1 MQIKKAKIFNFG
13 KLQNKTYLFED
24 GINLIYGENEAGK
37 TTLHAFLKSMLF
49 GMEKTKG
56 RASQKDAY
64 QRYEP
69 WHAASYYSG
78 ALHFTVGERPFY
90 LERNFYT
97 KEKQDRLCN
106 EADGEELSVA
116 YGDLEMLLGG
126 ISRETYENT
135 FDVAQCGVVPTGKM
149 SELLAEY
156 LSDASGSGN
165 ASVKVTKALQAL
177 EQQKKERRAQLK
189 KYQEAKTELQKKL
202 QFERE
207 LVEKELTEQK
217 ELLYRARQ
225 QQEMAAAEET
235 IQEKDEE
242 PFSTEKNVAQGKRN
256 NVIRVGAALAFVNVL
271 VWLFFRYPIFAFVGM
286 EVVFLGILLAGIF
299 GRHEEQPPAEDK
311 ELQMQSDIP
320 QKSDARKQ
328 MELFVQKL
336 EENVQEKETR
346 LVNLGE
352 ELLVS
357 EQKDLQERSLE
368 EDVEALELAAAEI
381 VRLAE
386 ELSED
391 IRDELDAEI
400 SRQISGITGG
410 KYDRIRVDEKGKLEV
425 FAEGRKVSPEQLS
438 RGTCEQFYL
447 ALRLAVGEVVTQEE
461 PLPILLDE
469 VFSMYDEKRLEQTL
483 RMLAASKHQ
492 ILLFTCQKREEELL
506 ERLGI
511 QYNKVCL

>member
-1 MQIKKAKIFNFG
+1 MQIRKVKIFNFG
-13 KLQNKTYLFED
+13 KLQNKTYSFED

-37 TTLHAFLKSMLF
+37 TTLHTFLKSMLF

-56 RASQKDAY
+56 RASQKDVY
-64 QRYEP
+64 LHYEP
-69 WHAASYYSG
+69 WHAPSYYSG
-78 ALHFTVGERPFY
+78 ALHFTVGDKPFY
-90 LERNFYT
+90 LERNFYM

-126 ISRETYENT
+126 MSKETYENT
-135 FDVAQCGVVPTGKM
+135 LDVAQCGVAPNGKM
-149 SELLAEY
+149 AELLAEY
-156 LSDASGSGN
+156 LSDAAGSGN

-177 EQQKKERRAQLK
+177 EQQKKERRAQLR
-189 KYQEAKTELQKKL
+189 KYQAAKAEMQKKL

-217 ELLYRARQ
+217 ELLQRARV
-225 QQEMAAAEET
+225 QQERAEAVLQQEKEEYSPAEKNET
-235 IQEKDEE
+235 IRKG
-242 PFSTEKNVAQGKRN
+242 SRLGWIGAVLAVAN
-256 NVIRVGAALAFVNVL
+256 IF
-271 VWLFFRYPIFAFVGM
+271 VWLLLRYPVSLFAGL
-286 EVVFLGILLAGIF
+286 EVILLGLLLAGRF
-299 GRHEEQPPAEDK
+299 GRRESNTAVEEK
-311 ELQMQSDIP
+311 ELQTKRDFTQ
-320 QKSDARKQ
+320 QENAGQQ
-328 MELFVQKL
+328 MASFVQKL
-336 EENVQEKETR
+336 EESVQEKEAR
-346 LVNLGE
+346 LVNLEE
-352 ELLVS
+352 ELCEA
-357 EQKDLQERSLE
+357 EQKDLQERGLE

-381 VRLAE
+381 VRISE

-410 KYDRIRVDEKGKLEV
+410 KYDRIRVDEKGQLEV

-447 ALRLAVGEVVTQEE
+447 ALRLAVGEIVTQEE

-469 VFSMYDEKRLEQTL
+469 VFSMYDEKRLEQAL
-483 RMLAASKHQ
+483 RMLAASGHQ

-506 ERLGI
+506 KKLGI
-511 QYNKVCL
+511 PYNKMCL

>member
-1 MQIKKAKIFNFG
+1 MQIRKVKIFNFG
-13 KLQNKTYLFED
+13 KLQNKTYSFED

-37 TTLHAFLKSMLF
+37 TTLHTFLKSMLF

-56 RASQKDAY
+56 RASQKDVY
-64 QRYEP
+64 LHYEP
-69 WHAASYYSG
+69 WHAPSYYSG
-78 ALHFTVGERPFY
+78 ALHFTVGDKPFY
-90 LERNFYT
+90 LERNFYM

-126 ISRETYENT
+126 MSKETYENT
-135 FDVAQCGVVPTGKM
+135 LDVAQCGVAPNGKM
-149 SELLAEY
+149 AELLAEY
-156 LSDASGSGN
+156 LSDAAGSGN

-177 EQQKKERRAQLK
+177 EQQKKERRAQLR
-189 KYQEAKTELQKKL
+189 KYQAAKAEMQKKL

-217 ELLYRARQ
+217 ELLQRARV
-225 QQEMAAAEET
+225 QQERAEAVLQQEKEEYSPAEKNET
-235 IQEKDEE
+235 IRKG
-242 PFSTEKNVAQGKRN
+242 SRLGWIGAVLAVAN
-256 NVIRVGAALAFVNVL
+256 IF
-271 VWLFFRYPIFAFVGM
+271 VWLPLRYPVSLFAGL
-286 EVVFLGILLAGIF
+286 EVILLGLLLAGRF
-299 GRHEEQPPAEDK
+299 GRRESNTAVEEK
-311 ELQMQSDIP
+311 ELQTKRDSAQ
-320 QKSDARKQ
+320 QENVGQQ
-328 MELFVQKL
+328 MASFVQKL
-336 EENVQEKETR
+336 EESVQEKEAR
-346 LVNLGE
+346 LVNLEE
-352 ELLVS
+352 ELCEA
-357 EQKDLQERSLE
+357 EQKDLQERGLE

-381 VRLAE
+381 VRISE

-410 KYDRIRVDEKGKLEV
+410 KYDRIRVDEKGQLEV

-447 ALRLAVGEVVTQEE
+447 ALRLAVGEIVTQEE

-469 VFSMYDEKRLEQTL
+469 VFSMYDEKRLEQAL
-483 RMLAASKHQ
+483 RMLAASGHQ

-506 ERLGI
+506 KKLGI
-511 QYNKVCL
+511 PYNKMCL

>member
-1 MQIKKAKIFNFG
+1 MQIRKAKVFNFG

-37 TTLHAFLKSMLF
+37 TTLHTFLKSMLF

-56 RASQKDAY
+56 RASQKDVY
-64 QRYEP
+64 LHYEP
-69 WHAASYYSG
+69 WHAPSYYSG
-78 ALHFTVGERPFY
+78 ALHFTVGDKPFY
-90 LERNFYT
+90 LERNFYM

-126 ISRETYENT
+126 MSKETYENT
-135 FDVAQCGVVPTGKM
+135 LDVAQCGVAPNGKM
-149 SELLAEY
+149 AELLAEY
-156 LSDASGSGN
+156 LSDAAGSGN

-177 EQQKKERRAQLK
+177 EQQKKERRAQLRE
-189 KYQEAKTELQKKL
+189 YQAAKAEMQKKL

-217 ELLYRARQ
+217 ELLQRARV
-225 QQEMAAAEET
+225 QQERAEAVLQQEKEEYSPAEKNET
-235 IQEKDEE
+235 IRKG
-242 PFSTEKNVAQGKRN
+242 SRLGWIGAVLAVAN
-256 NVIRVGAALAFVNVL
+256 IF
-271 VWLFFRYPIFAFVGM
+271 VWLLLRYPVSLFAGL
-286 EVVFLGILLAGIF
+286 EVILLGLLLAGRF
-299 GRHEEQPPAEDK
+299 GRRESNTAVEEK
-311 ELQMQSDIP
+311 ELQTKRDFTQ
-320 QKSDARKQ
+320 QENAGQQ
-328 MELFVQKL
+328 MASFVQKL
-336 EENVQEKETR
+336 EESVQEKEAR
-346 LVNLGE
+346 LVNLEE
-352 ELLVS
+352 ELCEA
-357 EQKDLQERSLE
+357 EQKDLQERGLE

-381 VRLAE
+381 VRISE

-410 KYDRIRVDEKGKLEV
+410 KYDRIRVDEKGQLEV

-447 ALRLAVGEVVTQEE
+447 ALRLAVGEIVTQEE

-469 VFSMYDEKRLEQTL
+469 VFSMYDEKRLEQAL
-483 RMLAASKHQ
+483 RMLAASGHQ

-506 ERLGI
+506 KKLGI
-511 QYNKVCL
+511 PYNKMCL

>member
-1 MQIKKAKIFNFG
+1 MQIRKAKIFNFG
-13 KLQNKTYLFED
+13 KLQNKTYLFKD

-56 RASQKDAY
+56 RASQKDVY
-64 QRYEP
+64 LHYEP
-69 WHAASYYSG
+69 WHAPSYYSG
-78 ALHFTVGERPFY
+78 ALHFTVGDKPFY

-126 ISRETYENT
+126 VSKETYENT
-135 FDVAQCGVVPTGKM
+135 LDVAQCGIAPNGKM
-149 SELLAEY
+149 AELLAEY

-177 EQQKKERRAQLK
+177 EQQKKECRAQLR
-189 KYQEAKTELQKKL
+189 KYQAAKAEMQKKL

-217 ELLYRARQ
+217 ELLQRARV
-225 QQEMAAAEET
+225 QQERAEAVLQQEEDSPAEKNET
-235 IQEKDEE
+235 IRKG
-242 PFSTEKNVAQGKRN
+242 SRLGWIGAVLAVAN
-256 NVIRVGAALAFVNVL
+256 
-271 VWLFFRYPIFAFVGM
+271 IFAWLLLRYSIPLFAGL
-286 EVVFLGILLAGIF
+286 EVVFLGLLLAGRF
-299 GRHEEQPPAEDK
+299 GRQESNTAVEEK
-311 ELQMQSDIP
+311 ELQTKRDAMQ
-320 QKSDARKQ
+320 QENAGQQ
-328 MELFVQKL
+328 MAPFVQKL
-336 EENVQEKETR
+336 EESVQEKEAR
-346 LVNLGE
+346 LVNLEE
-352 ELLVS
+352 ELCEA
-357 EQKDLQERSLE
+357 EQKDLQERGFE

-381 VRLAE
+381 VRISE

-410 KYDRIRVDEKGKLEV
+410 KYDRIRVDEKGQLEV

-447 ALRLAVGEVVTQEE
+447 ALRLAVGEIVTQEE

-469 VFSMYDEKRLEQTL
+469 VFSMYDEKRLEQAL
-483 RMLAASKHQ
+483 RMLAASGHQ

-506 ERLGI
+506 KKLGI
-511 QYNKVCL
+511 PYNKVYL

>member
-1 MQIKKAKIFNFG
+1 MQIRKAKVFNFG

-37 TTLHAFLKSMLF
+37 TTLHTFLKSMLF

-56 RASQKDAY
+56 RASQKDVY
-64 QRYEP
+64 LHYEP
-69 WHAASYYSG
+69 WHAPSYYSG
-78 ALHFTVGERPFY
+78 ALHFTVGDKPFY
-90 LERNFYT
+90 LERNFYM

-126 ISRETYENT
+126 MSKETYENT
-135 FDVAQCGVVPTGKM
+135 LDVAQCGVAPNGKM
-149 SELLAEY
+149 AELLAEY
-156 LSDASGSGN
+156 LSDAAGSGN

-177 EQQKKERRAQLK
+177 EQQKKERRAQLR
-189 KYQEAKTELQKKL
+189 KYQAAKAEMQKKL

-217 ELLYRARQ
+217 ELLQRARV
-225 QQEMAAAEET
+225 QQERAEAVLQQEKEEYSPAEKNET
-235 IQEKDEE
+235 IRKG
-242 PFSTEKNVAQGKRN
+242 SRLGWIGAVLAVAN
-256 NVIRVGAALAFVNVL
+256 IF
-271 VWLFFRYPIFAFVGM
+271 VWLLLRYPVSLFAGL
-286 EVVFLGILLAGIF
+286 EVILLGLLLAGRF
-299 GRHEEQPPAEDK
+299 GRRESNTAVEEK
-311 ELQMQSDIP
+311 ELQTKRDFTQ
-320 QKSDARKQ
+320 QENAGQQ
-328 MELFVQKL
+328 MASFVQKL
-336 EENVQEKETR
+336 EESVQEKEAR
-346 LVNLGE
+346 LVNLEE
-352 ELLVS
+352 ELCEA
-357 EQKDLQERSLE
+357 EQKDLQERGLE

-381 VRLAE
+381 VRISE

-410 KYDRIRVDEKGKLEV
+410 KYDRIRVDEKGQLEV

-447 ALRLAVGEVVTQEE
+447 ALRLAVGEIVTQEE

-469 VFSMYDEKRLEQTL
+469 VFSMYDEKRLEQAL
-483 RMLAASKHQ
+483 RMLAASGHQ

-506 ERLGI
+506 KKLGI
-511 QYNKVCL
+511 PYNKMCL

>member
-1 MQIKKAKIFNFG
+1 MQIRKAKVFNFG

-56 RASQKDAY
+56 RASQKDVY
-64 QRYEP
+64 LHYEP
-69 WHAASYYSG
+69 WHAPSYYSG
-78 ALHFTVGERPFY
+78 ALHFTVGDKPFY
-90 LERNFYT
+90 LERNFYM

-126 ISRETYENT
+126 MSKETYENT
-135 FDVAQCGVVPTGKM
+135 LDVAQCGVAPNGKM
-149 SELLAEY
+149 AELLAEY
-156 LSDASGSGN
+156 LSDAAGSGN

-177 EQQKKERRAQLK
+177 EQQKKERRAQLR
-189 KYQEAKTELQKKL
+189 KYQAAKAEMQKKL

-217 ELLYRARQ
+217 ELLQRARV
-225 QQEMAAAEET
+225 QQERAEAVLQQEKEEYSPAEKNETIRKGSRLGWIGAVLAAAN
-235 IQEKDEE
+235 I
-242 PFSTEKNVAQGKRN
+242 F
-256 NVIRVGAALAFVNVL
+256 
-271 VWLFFRYPIFAFVGM
+271 VWLLLRYPVSLFAGL
-286 EVVFLGILLAGIF
+286 EVILLGLLLSGRF
-299 GRHEEQPPAEDK
+299 GRRESNTAVEEK
-311 ELQMQSDIP
+311 ELQTKRNSTQ
-320 QKSDARKQ
+320 QENAGQQ
-328 MELFVQKL
+328 MASFVQKL
-336 EENVQEKETR
+336 EESVQEKEAR
-346 LVNLGE
+346 LVNLEE
-352 ELLVS
+352 ELCEA
-357 EQKDLQERSLE
+357 EQKDLQERGLE

-381 VRLAE
+381 VRISE

-410 KYDRIRVDEKGKLEV
+410 KYDRIRVDEKGQLEV

-447 ALRLAVGEVVTQEE
+447 ALRLAVGEIVTQEE

-469 VFSMYDEKRLEQTL
+469 VFSMYDEKRLEQAL
-483 RMLAASKHQ
+483 RMLAASGHQ

-506 ERLGI
+506 KKLGI
-511 QYNKVCL
+511 PYNKVCL

>member
-1 MQIKKAKIFNFG
+1 MQIRKAKIFNFG

-56 RASQKDAY
+56 RASQKDVY
-64 QRYEP
+64 LHYEP
-69 WHAASYYSG
+69 WHAPSYYSG
-78 ALHFTVGERPFY
+78 ALHFTVGDKPFY
-90 LERNFYT
+90 LERNFYM

-126 ISRETYENT
+126 MSKETYENT
-135 FDVAQCGVVPTGKM
+135 LDVAQCGVAPNGKM
-149 SELLAEY
+149 AELLAEY
-156 LSDASGSGN
+156 LSDAAGSGN

-177 EQQKKERRAQLK
+177 EQQKKERRAQLR
-189 KYQEAKTELQKKL
+189 KYQAAKAEMQKKL

-217 ELLYRARQ
+217 ELLQRARV
-225 QQEMAAAEET
+225 QQERAEAVLQREKEEYSPAEKNET
-235 IQEKDEE
+235 IRKG
-242 PFSTEKNVAQGKRN
+242 SRLGWIGAVLAVAN
-256 NVIRVGAALAFVNVL
+256 IF
-271 VWLFFRYPIFAFVGM
+271 VWLLLRYPVSLFAGL
-286 EVVFLGILLAGIF
+286 EVILLGLLLAGRF
-299 GRHEEQPPAEDK
+299 GRRESNTAVEEK
-311 ELQMQSDIP
+311 ELQTKRDFTQ
-320 QKSDARKQ
+320 QENAGQQ
-328 MELFVQKL
+328 MASFVQKL
-336 EENVQEKETR
+336 EESVQEKEAR
-346 LVNLGE
+346 LVNLEE
-352 ELLVS
+352 ELCEA
-357 EQKDLQERSLE
+357 EQKDLQERGLE

-381 VRLAE
+381 VRISE

-410 KYDRIRVDEKGKLEV
+410 KYDRIRVDEKGQLEV

-447 ALRLAVGEVVTQEE
+447 ALRLAVGEIVTQEE

-469 VFSMYDEKRLEQTL
+469 VFSMYDEKRLEQAL
-483 RMLAASKHQ
+483 RMLAASGHQ

-506 ERLGI
+506 KKLGI
-511 QYNKVCL
+511 PYNKMCL

>member
-1 MQIKKAKIFNFG
+1 MQIRKAKIFNFG

-56 RASQKDAY
+56 RASQKDVY
-64 QRYEP
+64 LHYEP
-69 WHAASYYSG
+69 WHAPSYYSG
-78 ALHFTVGERPFY
+78 ILHFTVGDKPFY

-126 ISRETYENT
+126 VSKETYENT
-135 FDVAQCGVVPTGKM
+135 LDVAQCGVAPNGKM
-149 SELLAEY
+149 AELLAEY

-177 EQQKKERRAQLK
+177 EQQKKERRAQLR
-189 KYQEAKTELQKKL
+189 KYQAAKAEMQKKL

-217 ELLYRARQ
+217 ELLQRARV
-225 QQEMAAAEET
+225 QQERAAAEAVFQQEEEEDSPAEKNET
-235 IQEKDEE
+235 IRKG
-242 PFSTEKNVAQGKRN
+242 SRLGWIGVVLAVANVFA
-256 NVIRVGAALAFVNVL
+256 
-271 VWLFFRYPIFAFVGM
+271 WLLLRYPAPLFAGL
-286 EVVFLGILLAGIF
+286 EIIFLGLLLAGRF
-299 GRHEEQPPAEDK
+299 GRWKSNTTVEEK
-311 ELQMQSDIP
+311 ELQT
-320 QKSDARKQ
+320 KSNSVQQENAGQQ
-328 MELFVQKL
+328 MVPFVQKL
-336 EENVQEKETR
+336 EESVQEKEAR

-352 ELLVS
+352 ELCEA
-357 EQKDLQERSLE
+357 EQKDLQERGLE
-368 EDVEALELAAAEI
+368 EDMEALELAAAEI
-381 VRLAE
+381 VRISE

-410 KYDRIRVDEKGKLEV
+410 KYDRIRVDEKGQLEV

-447 ALRLAVGEVVTQEE
+447 ALRLAVGEIVTQEE

-469 VFSMYDEKRLEQTL
+469 VFSMYDEKRLEQAL
-483 RMLAASKHQ
+483 RMLAASGHQ

-506 ERLGI
+506 KKLEI
-511 QYNKVCL
+511 PYNKVHL

>member
-1 MQIKKAKIFNFG
+1 MQIRKAKIFNFG

-56 RASQKDAY
+56 RASQKDVY
-64 QRYEP
+64 LHYEP
-69 WHAASYYSG
+69 WHAPSYYSG
-78 ALHFTVGERPFY
+78 ALHFTVGDKPFY
-90 LERNFYT
+90 LERNFYM

-126 ISRETYENT
+126 MSKETYENT
-135 FDVAQCGVVPTGKM
+135 LDVAQCGVAPNGKM
-149 SELLAEY
+149 AELLAEY
-156 LSDASGSGN
+156 LSDAAGSGN

-177 EQQKKERRAQLK
+177 EQQKKERRAQLR
-189 KYQEAKTELQKKL
+189 KYQAAKAEMQKKL

-217 ELLYRARQ
+217 ELLQRARV
-225 QQEMAAAEET
+225 QQERAEAVLQQEKEEYSPAEKNET
-235 IQEKDEE
+235 IRKG
-242 PFSTEKNVAQGKRN
+242 SRLGWIGAVLAVAN
-256 NVIRVGAALAFVNVL
+256 IF
-271 VWLFFRYPIFAFVGM
+271 VWLLLHYPVSLFAGL
-286 EVVFLGILLAGIF
+286 EVILLGLLLAGRF
-299 GRHEEQPPAEDK
+299 GRRESNTAVEEK
-311 ELQMQSDIP
+311 ELQTKRDSAQ
-320 QKSDARKQ
+320 QENAGQQ
-328 MELFVQKL
+328 MASFVQKL
-336 EENVQEKETR
+336 EESVQEKEAR
-346 LVNLGE
+346 LVNLEE
-352 ELLVS
+352 ELCEA
-357 EQKDLQERSLE
+357 EQKDLQERGLE

-381 VRLAE
+381 VRISE

-410 KYDRIRVDEKGKLEV
+410 KYDRIRVDEKGQLEV

-447 ALRLAVGEVVTQEE
+447 ALRLAVGEIVTQEE

-469 VFSMYDEKRLEQTL
+469 VFSMYDEKRLEQAL
-483 RMLAASKHQ
+483 RMLAASGHQ

-506 ERLGI
+506 KKLGI
-511 QYNKVCL
+511 PYNKVYL

>member
-1 MQIKKAKIFNFG
+1 MQIRKAKIFNFG

-56 RASQKDAY
+56 RASQKDVY
-64 QRYEP
+64 LHYEP
-69 WHAASYYSG
+69 WHAPSYYSG
-78 ALHFTVGERPFY
+78 ALHFTVGDKPFY
-90 LERNFYT
+90 LERNFYM

-126 ISRETYENT
+126 MSKETYENT
-135 FDVAQCGVVPTGKM
+135 LDVAPNGKM
-149 SELLAEY
+149 AELLAEY
-156 LSDASGSGN
+156 LSDAAGSGN

-177 EQQKKERRAQLK
+177 EQQKKERRAQLR
-189 KYQEAKTELQKKL
+189 KYQAAKAEMQKKL

-217 ELLYRARQ
+217 ELLQRARV
-225 QQEMAAAEET
+225 QQERAEAVLQREKEEYSPAEKNET
-235 IQEKDEE
+235 IRKG
-242 PFSTEKNVAQGKRN
+242 SRLGWIGAVLAVAN
-256 NVIRVGAALAFVNVL
+256 IF
-271 VWLFFRYPIFAFVGM
+271 VWLLLRYPVSLFAGL
-286 EVVFLGILLAGIF
+286 EVILLGLLLAGRF
-299 GRHEEQPPAEDK
+299 GRRESNTAVEEK
-311 ELQMQSDIP
+311 ELQTKRDFTQ
-320 QKSDARKQ
+320 QENAGQQ
-328 MELFVQKL
+328 MASFVQKL
-336 EENVQEKETR
+336 EESVQEKEAR
-346 LVNLGE
+346 LVNLEE
-352 ELLVS
+352 ELCEA
-357 EQKDLQERSLE
+357 EQKDLQERGLE

-381 VRLAE
+381 VRISE

-410 KYDRIRVDEKGKLEV
+410 KYDRIRVDEKGQLEV

-447 ALRLAVGEVVTQEE
+447 ALRLAVGEIVTQEE

-469 VFSMYDEKRLEQTL
+469 VFSMYDEKRLEQAL
-483 RMLAASKHQ
+483 RMLAASGHQ

-506 ERLGI
+506 KKLGI
-511 QYNKVCL
+511 PYNKMCL

>member
-1 MQIKKAKIFNFG
+1 MQIRKAKVFNFG

-56 RASQKDAY
+56 RASQKDVY
-64 QRYEP
+64 LHYEP
-69 WHAASYYSG
+69 WHAPSYYSG
-78 ALHFTVGERPFY
+78 ALHFTVGDKPFY
-90 LERNFYT
+90 LERNFYM

-126 ISRETYENT
+126 MSKETYENT
-135 FDVAQCGVVPTGKM
+135 LDVAQCGVAPNGKM
-149 SELLAEY
+149 AELLAEY
-156 LSDASGSGN
+156 LSDAAGSGN

-177 EQQKKERRAQLK
+177 EQQKKERRAQLR
-189 KYQEAKTELQKKL
+189 KYQAAKAEMQKKL

-217 ELLYRARQ
+217 ELLQRARV
-225 QQEMAAAEET
+225 QQERAEAVLQREKEEYSPAEKNET
-235 IQEKDEE
+235 IRKG
-242 PFSTEKNVAQGKRN
+242 SRLGWIGAVLAVAN
-256 NVIRVGAALAFVNVL
+256 IF
-271 VWLFFRYPIFAFVGM
+271 VWLLLRYPVSLFAGL
-286 EVVFLGILLAGIF
+286 EVILLGLLLAGRF
-299 GRHEEQPPAEDK
+299 GRRESNTAVEEK
-311 ELQMQSDIP
+311 ELQTKRDFTQ
-320 QKSDARKQ
+320 QENAGQQ
-328 MELFVQKL
+328 MASFVQKL
-336 EENVQEKETR
+336 EESVQEKEAR
-346 LVNLGE
+346 LVNLEE
-352 ELLVS
+352 ELCEA
-357 EQKDLQERSLE
+357 EQKDLQERGLE

-381 VRLAE
+381 VRISE

-410 KYDRIRVDEKGKLEV
+410 KYDRIRVDEKGQLEV

-447 ALRLAVGEVVTQEE
+447 ALRLAVGEIVTQEE

-469 VFSMYDEKRLEQTL
+469 VFSMYDEKRLEQAL
-483 RMLAASKHQ
+483 RMLAASGHQ

-506 ERLGI
+506 KKLGI
-511 QYNKVCL
+511 PYNKMCL

>member
-1 MQIKKAKIFNFG
+1 MQIRKAKVFNFG

-56 RASQKDAY
+56 RASQKDVY
-64 QRYEP
+64 LHYEP
-69 WHAASYYSG
+69 WHAPSYYSG
-78 ALHFTVGERPFY
+78 ALHFTVGDKPFY
-90 LERNFYT
+90 LERNFYM

-126 ISRETYENT
+126 MSKETYENT
-135 FDVAQCGVVPTGKM
+135 LDVAQCGVAPNGKM
-149 SELLAEY
+149 AELLAEY
-156 LSDASGSGN
+156 LSDAAGSGN

-177 EQQKKERRAQLK
+177 EQQKKERRAQLR
-189 KYQEAKTELQKKL
+189 KYQAAKAEMQKKL

-217 ELLYRARQ
+217 ELLQRARV
-225 QQEMAAAEET
+225 QQERAEAVLQQEKEEYSPAEKNET
-235 IQEKDEE
+235 IRKG
-242 PFSTEKNVAQGKRN
+242 SRLGWIGAVLAVAN
-256 NVIRVGAALAFVNVL
+256 IF
-271 VWLFFRYPIFAFVGM
+271 VWLLLRYPVSLFAGL
-286 EVVFLGILLAGIF
+286 EVILLGLLLAGRF
-299 GRHEEQPPAEDK
+299 GRRESNTAVEEK
-311 ELQMQSDIP
+311 ELQTKRDSAQ
-320 QKSDARKQ
+320 QENAGQQ
-328 MELFVQKL
+328 MASFVQKL
-336 EENVQEKETR
+336 EESVQEKEAR
-346 LVNLGE
+346 LVNLEE
-352 ELLVS
+352 ELCEA
-357 EQKDLQERSLE
+357 EQKDLQEHGLE

-381 VRLAE
+381 VRISE
-386 ELSED
+386 EFSED

-410 KYDRIRVDEKGKLEV
+410 KYDRIRVDEKGQLEV

-447 ALRLAVGEVVTQEE
+447 ALRLAVGEIVTQEE

-469 VFSMYDEKRLEQTL
+469 VFSMYDEKRLEQAL
-483 RMLAASKHQ
+483 RMLAASGHQ

-506 ERLGI
+506 KKLGI
-511 QYNKVCL
+511 PYNKVYL